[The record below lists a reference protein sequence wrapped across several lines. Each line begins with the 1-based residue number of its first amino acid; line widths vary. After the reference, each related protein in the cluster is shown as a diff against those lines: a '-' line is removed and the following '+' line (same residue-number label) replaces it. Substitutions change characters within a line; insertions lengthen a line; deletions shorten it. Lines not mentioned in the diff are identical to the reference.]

1 MYKVINR
8 FKEKNHDGHIYE
20 IGDNYP
26 ADGKKLV
33 KSRAEALTEFHRE
46 YGVAFLKVVEEP
58 KKATTKQAPKQPS
71 TDEKSDA

>member
-8 FKEKNHDGHIYE
+8 FEEKNHDGHIYE

-33 KSRAEALTEFHRE
+33 KTRAESLTKIHNE
-46 YGVAFLKVVEEP
+46 YGIAFLEAVEEP
-58 KKATTKQAPKQPS
+58 KKATTKQSPKPS
-71 TDEKSDA
+71 AEEKSDE